1 MVGFA
6 AILVTEALSGKTIPE
21 LYHLPHGKINA
32 EIVNNA
38 IVSVQTINTALMSSF
53 APWQ

>member
-21 LYHLPHGKINA
+21 FWGLPHGKIDA
-32 EIVNNA
+32 IIVNNA
-38 IVSVQTINTALMSSF
+38 VVGVQTMNTFLSSM
-53 APWQ
+53 APWN

>member
-21 LYHLPHGKINA
+21 LYHLPHGTINA

-38 IVSVQTINTALMSSF
+38 VVSVQTMNSFLMSNL
-53 APWQ
+53 WN